1 MGSLVGK
8 STNGAS
14 GGSNQT
20 PGGSSSGGIFSRA
33 KKIDYSAT
41 DTTSSKMSK
50 QEWRE
55 YIELGDKEEA
65 RGKRSYDVES
75 QDQILRPDGTWR

>member
-14 GGSNQT
+14 GDSNQT
-20 PGGSSSGGIFSRA
+20 PASGSGGILSR
-33 KKIDYSAT
+33 KKKTDYSAT
-41 DTTSSKMSK
+41 DTATSK

-55 YIELGDKEEA
+55 YIELGDKEEG

-75 QDQILRPDGTWR
+75 QDQILRPDETRR